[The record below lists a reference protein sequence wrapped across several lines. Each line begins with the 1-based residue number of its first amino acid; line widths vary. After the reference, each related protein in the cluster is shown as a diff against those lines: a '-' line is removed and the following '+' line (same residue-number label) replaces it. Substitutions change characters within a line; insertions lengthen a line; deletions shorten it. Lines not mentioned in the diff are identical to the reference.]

1 MPAFSQLCWLNA
13 EPAGSSSRQV
23 ELPSMR
29 QPANAT
35 DTMSNMVLSGQ
46 SSASAHTV
54 DRAERPKHAGVH
66 RARPVRINCEQASKA
81 QAAEQRSERMVMSG
95 DLGSQV
101 LPTHTTYH
109 IHLCLFYRTPTRLLL
124 SHTTYTCA
132 FKPGCL
138 MSHKWLHTPDCKL

>member
-1 MPAFSQLCWLNA
+1 
-13 EPAGSSSRQV
+13 
-23 ELPSMR
+23 MR

-54 DRAERPKHAGVH
+54 DRAERPKPAGVH
-66 RARPVRINCEQASKA
+66 RARPVRINCKQASKA

-109 IHLCLFYRTPTRLLL
+109 IHLLYLQKSHQLGFVAHHIHLCFQARMSDESQLAPHHRL
-124 SHTTYTCA
+124 
-132 FKPGCL
+132 
-138 MSHKWLHTPDCKL
+138 

>member
-1 MPAFSQLCWLNA
+1 
-13 EPAGSSSRQV
+13 
-23 ELPSMR
+23 MR

-54 DRAERPKHAGVH
+54 LRAERPKPAVVH
-66 RARPVRINCEQASKA
+66 SARPVRINCKQASKA

-101 LPTHTTYH
+101 PRIHDALPH
-109 IHLCLFYRTPTRLLL
+109 
-124 SHTTYTCA
+124 SA
-132 FKPGCL
+132 K
-138 MSHKWLHTPDCKL
+138 